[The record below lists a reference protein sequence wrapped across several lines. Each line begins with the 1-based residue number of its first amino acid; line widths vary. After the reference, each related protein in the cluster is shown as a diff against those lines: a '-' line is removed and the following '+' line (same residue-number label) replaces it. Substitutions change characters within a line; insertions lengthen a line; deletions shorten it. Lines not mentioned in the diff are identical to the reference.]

1 MTSPIYTSDIEYR
14 TSNPYYSDDKS
25 FITLPSLYTLRV
37 HHPALLKIT
46 RTTDHGEETILDN
59 LSSLEEGYIETDA
72 QFPATLP
79 ATINVT
85 IITGKTYTHTIP
97 RP

>member
-1 MTSPIYTSDIEYR
+1 MSSPFYSSDKQYR
-14 TSNPYYSDDKS
+14 TKDPYYSDDKS

-46 RTTDHGEETILDN
+46 STTDQGEETILDN
-59 LSSLEEGYIETDA
+59 LSSLQEGYIESDA
-72 QFPATLP
+72 QFPITLP
-79 ATINVT
+79 TIINVT
-85 IITGKTYTHTIP
+85 IITGKTYTYTIP